1 MHALYWVVGN
11 QSIELRQLKDRYYE
25 PGLLAKIL
33 ARNKKTLRP
42 VKPFVAPK

>member
-1 MHALYWVVGN
+1 MNAVAA
-11 QSIELRQLKDRYYE
+11 QAAELRQLKDRYYE

-33 ARNKKTLRP
+33 GQSKKPLRP